1 MERYQIILA
10 YDGTHFQGFQRQGR
24 ARTVQAEV
32 ENALRHLGWQGRAI
46 LFAGRTDRGV
56 HASGQVIAFD
66 LEWAHS
72 PETLGRALN
81 AHLPDDVAVKAVMLA
96 APGFHPRFDARARC
110 YHYRLYCQ
118 PERDPLRDRYAW
130 RVWPAPQLHLLAQA
144 ASLLVG
150 RHDFAAFGSPTRMGG
165 STVRQVLAARWHAQ
179 ADEFHFE
186 VWANAFLYR
195 MVRRMTW
202 AQVAFAQGSMELAR
216 LSAALDHQSP
226 LPAGL
231 AAPQGL
237 TLVKVLYDGQEEA
250 GQAVLDTLSV
260 SE

>member
-10 YDGTHFQGFQRQGR
+10 YDGTHFRGFQRQGN

-32 ENALRHLGWQGRAI
+32 ENALRHLGWQGHSI
-46 LFAGRTDRGV
+46 LFAGRTDSGV

-66 LEWAHS
+66 LEWGHPPAV
-72 PETLGRALN
+72 LGRALN
-81 AHLPDDVAVKAVMLA
+81 AHLPGDVAVKAVMLA

-118 PERDPLRDRYAW
+118 PERDPLRERYAW
-130 RVWPAPQLHLLAQA
+130 RVWPAPQLDRLTASAALLM
-144 ASLLVG
+144 G
-150 RHDFAAFGSPTRMGG
+150 RHDFAAFGSPMRVGG
-165 STVRQVLAARWHAQ
+165 STVRQVLRTHWQAE
-179 ADEFHFE
+179 ADEFRFE

-195 MVRRMTW
+195 MVRRMVW
-202 AQVAFAQGSMELAR
+202 VQVAMAHGLIQAVQLQ
-216 LSAALDHQSP
+216 AALQHQTA

-231 AAPQGL
+231 AAAQGL
-237 TLVKVLYDGQEEA
+237 TLVRVQYDGQDGT
-250 GQAVLDTLSV
+250 GQVLLDTLPV